1 MPIIKYFPMKTL
13 PNFFPLWSLLLLL
26 PVFCCSG
33 QEASVVIG
41 EDLPPAL
48 PIAGRK
54 IAIIYD
60 DGPIAGNTNVLL
72 DSLKKNGMRATFS
85 VVGKQVAANPDLAR
99 RIVAEGHE
107 MANQLWS
114 HPDLSKL
121 NIEQVLA
128 ELRQTEQVIFSTTG
142 VHARYFRPPD
152 GNLPPEIAEAVKAEG
167 YLILMPTFDSGDWRN
182 PPPGL
187 VRKAILDGVTPG
199 AIILAHDSFPKSV
212 AEMPEIL
219 EELSKRGYQSFTVSE
234 LLMEAVAQ
242 N

>member
-1 MPIIKYFPMKTL
+1 MMKTF
-13 PNFFPLWSLLLLL
+13 PKFFPLWSLLVLLS
-26 PVFCCSG
+26 VFCCSG
-33 QEASVVIG
+33 QDTSVVIG
-41 EDLPPAL
+41 EDLPPPL

-60 DGPIAGNTNVLL
+60 DGPIAGHTAVIL

-85 VVGKQVAANPDLAR
+85 VVGKHVAANPDLAR

-107 MANQLWS
+107 LANQLWS

-121 NIEQVLA
+121 SIEQVLS

-142 VHARYFRPPD
+142 AHARYFRPPD
-152 GNLPPEIAEAVKAEG
+152 GQLPHDIGEAVKAEG

-212 AEMPEIL
+212 AEMPGIL
-219 EELSKRGYQSFTVSE
+219 DELSKRGYQSFTVTE